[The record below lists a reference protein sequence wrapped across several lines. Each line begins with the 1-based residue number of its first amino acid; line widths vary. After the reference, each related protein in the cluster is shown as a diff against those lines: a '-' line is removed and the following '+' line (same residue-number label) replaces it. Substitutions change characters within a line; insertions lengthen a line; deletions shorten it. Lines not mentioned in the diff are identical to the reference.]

1 MHFDFLVMNG
11 LSNNSCKVRKICTS
25 QVVFGALVIFAS
37 LLISPVIRCSRQ
49 INFICQYPLE
59 EQYKN
64 ALVNIEVDNKHPFL
78 VALGC
83 NKEVHL
89 KPRDKQDYIYLP
101 GDFVNATDFDLLL
114 EIEAPDFFDV
124 DRKLII
130 PRRQWEHFSIGLDC
144 KMGNKQDASVKI
156 FNGQT
161 KELLCEIFVDY

>member
-1 MHFDFLVMNG
+1 MNI
-11 LSNNSCKVRKICTS
+11 NINFVKPEMNR
-25 QVVFGALVIFAS
+25 FAS
-37 LLISPVIRCSRQ
+37 IVFSILLFFVCLLFLTRIRCSRQ

-59 EQYKN
+59 MLYTN